1 MLNAQTYMLRTQIEV
16 PHPTEDFAYP
26 TIEIEFGYAP
36 APRCYDDEPP
46 AAPDVWLVSARI
58 AEDDYDAVIAAPPDV
73 VAGWARAYL
82 ESDAGY
88 ENAVAEAE
96 A

>member
-36 APRCYDDEPP
+36 ASHRYDDEPP
-46 AAPDVWLVSARI
+46 EAPDVWLISARL
-58 AEDDYDAVIAAPPDV
+58 AEDDPDAVTAAPPDV
-73 VAGWARAYL
+73 IDNWARSYL
-82 ESDAGY
+82 ETHHGY
-88 ENAVAEAE
+88 ENAVATAE

>member
-1 MLNAQTYMLRTQIEV
+1 MPNAQTYMLRTQIEV
-16 PHPTEDFAYP
+16 PHPTEDCAYP

-46 AAPDVWLVSARI
+46 AAPDVWLVSARL
-58 AEDDYDAVIAAPPDV
+58 AEDDPDAVTAAPPDV
-73 VAGWARAYL
+73 VANWARSYL
-82 ESDAGY
+82 ETHHGY
-88 ENAVAEAE
+88 ENAVATAE